1 MGSILILILV
11 VAIGYFLFKKFKR
24 TKPKNMPV
32 KVDTQKRNFSIQ
44 ANEETTSQEYW
55 QKSKEA
61 LNNGDID
68 KATQLAFQARKKESE
83 NKGYEYTENS
93 SFGNPLY
100 TKSFVSEIKKLD
112 IPIKGISEE
121 AKEKLRTEIMLG
133 TLKGE
138 NPRDTERRTRDFL
151 DNFEWPEFDEWC
163 RKFKSMDE
171 WPPLWDTIAEY
182 IYIQEYPMEAL
193 LQELTKD
200 QLMQLSNEYPAN
212 AKKSHKKELIIE
224 SLVKII
230 PEQDRNKILAFVNQE
245 WNPKYL
251 REKRFLLMHSLEFSA
266 TSLKRIKGQYEN
278 DEYIEIDITP
288 DSCSICQQKAKKK
301 LKVATLTEKDIPP
314 FHPGCRCG
322 VLPVI

>member
-1 MGSILILILV
+1 MGTILIIILMA
-11 VAIGYFLFKKFKR
+11 AIIYFLYKYSTG
-24 TKPKNMPV
+24 TKSKNTPI
-32 KVDTQKRNFSIQ
+32 KTTSQKETFSVQ
-44 ANEETTSQEYW
+44 AKEKTTSQECW

-68 KATQLAFQARKKESE
+68 KATQLAFQARKKEAES
-83 NKGYEYTENS
+83 KGYEFSENA

-100 TKSFVSEIKKLD
+100 TKSFVSEMAKLD

-121 AKEKLRTEIMLG
+121 AKKKLRTEIMLG

-151 DNFEWPEFDEWC
+151 DDFEWPEFDEWC
-163 RKFKSMDE
+163 SKFTSMDE

-182 IYIQEYPMEAL
+182 ISMQDYPIEAL

-200 QLMQLSNEYPAN
+200 QLMQLSEEYSAN

-230 PEQDRNKILAFVNQE
+230 PEQDSHKILAFVNQE
-245 WNPKYL
+245 WKPRYL
-251 REKRFLLMHSLEFSA
+251 REKRFLLLHSLEFSA
-266 TSLKRIKGQYEN
+266 TSLKRIKEQYKN
-278 DEYIEIDITP
+278 DEYIEIGITP
-288 DSCSICQQKAKKK
+288 DSCSICQKKAKKK

>member
-1 MGSILILILV
+1 MGSIFIVILV
-11 VAIGYFLFKKFKR
+11 VAIAYFLFKYFKR
-24 TKPKNMPV
+24 TNPTGIPV
-32 KVDTQKRNFSIQ
+32 QVDSQKRNVSFE
-44 ANEETTSQEYW
+44 AKEETTSQEYW
-55 QKSKEA
+55 QKSKDA
-61 LNNGDID
+61 LTNGDID
-68 KATQLAFQARKKESE
+68 KATRLAFQARKKEAE
-83 NKGYEYTENS
+83 AKGYEFSENS

-112 IPIKGISEE
+112 IPIKGISDE

-138 NPRDTERRTRDFL
+138 SPKDTERRTRDFL
-151 DNFEWPEFDEWC
+151 DDFEWAEFDEWC
-163 RKFKSMDE
+163 NKFKSMDE

-182 IYIQEYPMEAL
+182 IYLQEYPIKSL
-193 LQELTKD
+193 LEELTKD
-200 QLMQLSNEYPAN
+200 HLMQLSNEYSAN

-230 PEQDRNKILAFVNQE
+230 PEQDRNKILAIVNQE
-245 WNPKYL
+245 WKPRYL

-266 TSLKRIKGQYEN
+266 TSLKRIKEQYEN
-278 DEYIEIDITP
+278 DEYIEIGITP
-288 DSCSICQQKAKKK
+288 DSCAICQQKAKKK
-301 LKVATLTEKDIPP
+301 LKVAALTEKDIPP